1 MSGFSATRLQILT
14 LATLVLF
21 AVGCARDRKGPGES
35 VLSAM
40 PAGQAVASQEQEIT
54 PLDFGAVGD
63 GKADDTQPLQAAV
76 DAAISKK
83 IKLTSPMSAVYA
95 IKAPIQVRST
105 LNADF
110 QMAEIRAAAP
120 MEALLR
126 YESWDR
132 YTLIQNLRL
141 DGNLMADTCLDIV
154 VGSKMRVDNLITGR
168 HRKIA
173 LKIAKGNEIFV
184 QNSHINA
191 ATPEDNS
198 AESAEDTVGIDIAT
212 SDCHFSDIV
221 IIDCKTAIINRGLN
235 YYSRI
240 HAWTFKPEIIKDS
253 VFFDLWRDCIISESF
268 ADTFYI
274 CFRLRR
280 PGIGSRSSADLVL
293 QRGILP
299 GRPRACGALPLLGGR
314 GRRPGH
320 RHAVVRNAGP
330 QSHGRALRQHRKL
343 RRLYRRLD
351 QFFPL
356 AGRARAL
363 RAAAGCDDSSTR

>member
-126 YESWDR
+126 YETWDR

-280 PGIGSRSSADLVL
+280 PGIGCKIIGCTSYYNEEFYRAD
-293 QRGILP
+293 RGHVAPYLFWVDE
-299 GRPRACGALPLLGGR
+299 GDGR
-314 GRRPGH
+314 GTAMQSSVMLAPKAMDGH
-320 RHAVVRNAGP
+320 YANIANCAVYTDG
-330 QSHGRALRQHRKL
+330 
-343 RRLYRRLD
+343 
-351 QFFPL
+351 
-356 AGRARAL
+356 
-363 RAAAGCDDSSTR
+363 STSFSRWQGAPEH

>member
-126 YESWDR
+126 YETWDR

-221 IIDCKTAIINRGLN
+221 IIDCKTAIINRGQLLQPHP
-235 YYSRI
+235 RL
-240 HAWTFKPEIIKDS
+240 
-253 VFFDLWRDCIISESF
+253 DLQAGDHKGL
-268 ADTFYI
+268 
-274 CFRLRR
+274 RLL
-280 PGIGSRSSADLVL
+280 RSLAGLHHLRKLCRHLLHLLPAAPAGNRVQDHRLHLVL